1 MTSNAKRKILCI
13 DDEVSILTM
22 RKIVLE
28 TLGYSVVTAS
38 DGEAGLKLLAS
49 QSVDL
54 ILLDYIMPNM
64 NGGEVAQAVRRSGK
78 NVPIIMVSALPDI
91 PANAMSFIDA
101 YVAKGESPSLLLELI
116 DGMMKVRSHSHPEM
130 TGKYVVFVDSKRRYV
145 EATDA
150 ASELLGYSRAELIG
164 MFIDDVSVVGSEK
177 VTEMFEEYRR
187 DGAMEGEFTLRH
199 RNGSQKRVRFRAKA
213 YPDGCMVASWE
224 PIGAT
229 DRT

>member
-1 MTSNAKRKILCI
+1 
-13 DDEVSILTM
+13 M

-28 TLGYSVVTAS
+28 TLGYSVFTAA
-38 DGEAGLKLLAS
+38 DGETGLKLLLAHT
-49 QSVDL
+49 VDL

-78 NVPIIMVSALPDI
+78 KVPIIMVSALPDI
-91 PANAMSFIDA
+91 PVNAISFIDA

-116 DGMMKVRSHSHPEM
+116 DGMMKVRNHAHPEM
-130 TGKYVVFVDSKRRYV
+130 SGNYVVFVDEKRRYV

-164 MFIDDVSVVGSEK
+164 QRIDDFAVLGSET
-177 VTEMFEEYRR
+177 VTEMFDEYRR
-187 DGAMEGEFTLRH
+187 SGAMEGEFTLRH
-199 RNGSQKRVRFRAKA
+199 RNGSHKRVHFKAKA
-213 YPDGCMVASWE
+213 FADGCMVASWE